1 MAQGVAG
8 VVEFI
13 YQRDAGG
20 DVHPGDGLLAE
31 MVEVHHH
38 GPQGIAVGGDEN
50 VLPGLHLRRNGLLE
64 VGNHPGDGVLQASCQ
79 RQLHLELTESAYTEN
94 PGQIIT
100 MVDELRRRGFVI
112 EMDDFGSGYSSL
124 NMLSQVRFDILKLDM
139 QFIQTETAKP
149 GEMSL
154 MRFVVKLAKWM
165 NLSTVA
171 EGVETKAQVE
181 RLREVG
187 CDYAQG
193 YFFSR
198 PLPVEKFEA
207 LMKQE
212 LAGGKTGHT
221 H

>member
-1 MAQGVAG
+1 MTIEQC
-8 VVEFI
+8 
-13 YQRDAGG
+13 YQ
-20 DVHPGDGLLAE
+20 
-31 MVEVHHH
+31 
-38 GPQGIAVGGDEN
+38 
-50 VLPGLHLRRNGLLE
+50 
-64 VGNHPGDGVLQASCQ
+64 
-79 RQLHLELTESAYTEN
+79 QLHLELTESAYTEN

-112 EMDDFGSGYSSL
+112 EMDDFGSGYSWL

-149 GEMSL
+149 GEM
-154 MRFVVKLAKWM
+154 

-181 RLREVG
+181 RPRKVG

-198 PLPVEKFEA
+198 PLPVGKFEA

-212 LAGGKTGHT
+212 LAGGKTEHT

>member
-1 MAQGVAG
+1 MTIEQC
-8 VVEFI
+8 
-13 YQRDAGG
+13 YQ
-20 DVHPGDGLLAE
+20 
-31 MVEVHHH
+31 
-38 GPQGIAVGGDEN
+38 
-50 VLPGLHLRRNGLLE
+50 
-64 VGNHPGDGVLQASCQ
+64 
-79 RQLHLELTESAYTEN
+79 QLHLELTESAYTEN

-212 LAGGKTGHT
+212 LAGGKQNIPIDNT
-221 H
+221 

>member
-1 MAQGVAG
+1 M
-8 VVEFI
+8 
-13 YQRDAGG
+13 
-20 DVHPGDGLLAE
+20 
-31 MVEVHHH
+31 
-38 GPQGIAVGGDEN
+38 
-50 VLPGLHLRRNGLLE
+50 LPGLHLRRNGLLE
-64 VGNHPGDGVLQASCQ
+64 VGNHPGDGVLQAFCQ